1 MMENPGQRRRVLY
14 RLLRYLA
21 PYRGYVVGQYALMFG
36 IIGLGLL
43 SPQLMRLTIDQGVK
57 SRDGRILTLCVLG
70 LLGLTAV
77 KGVFTFLQGRWSEIA
92 SQGVAFDLR
101 NAIHRKLASLSFSY
115 HDRTETGQ
123 HLSRAIQD
131 VDRVRFLTG
140 RAILRLSEGVVLFL
154 GALGFLLSMNRGL
167 TLIIA
172 ATFPL
177 LALQSFLLG
186 SKLRPLSL
194 TIQNQ
199 LATLTTR
206 LEQNL
211 RGTRVVKAFAQERA
225 EIERFDRENGIWFD
239 LSARSARL
247 QSFLPPLLALTGSLG
262 TVAIIW
268 FGGRE
273 VVRGNLT
280 FGGLVAFIAYLTQLM
295 EPIRRFGFVIPAM
308 AIGVASGARILEILD
323 AESDV
328 TEKHDALAL
337 PRGAGL
343 VRLDR
348 VSFSYGKGNAA
359 LQEVSLEA
367 QPGETVALLGA
378 TGCGKSTIIQ
388 LIPRFYDVSSGS
400 ISIDGFDIRDV
411 TLQSLREQIGIVL
424 QDTTLFATT
433 IRENITFGNPD
444 ATESEME
451 AASRAAQAHEFIA
464 QLPDGYDQ
472 IVGEKGVTLSGG
484 QRQRVA
490 IARALLKDPRILILD
505 DATSSVDTHTEH
517 LIQTALAT
525 LMKGRTSFVIAQ
537 RLSTVRNAHR
547 IVVLDGGKV
556 QAMGTH
562 AELIERSRTYADIFE
577 HQLEPERSGDAP

>member
-1 MMENPGQRRRVLY
+1 MKNSGQRRRVLF
-14 RLLRYLA
+14 RLLLYLT
-21 PYRGYVVGQYALMFG
+21 PYRGYVVGQYAFMFG

-57 SRDGRILTLCVLG
+57 SRDGRVLTLCVLG

-77 KGVFTFLQGRWSEIA
+77 KGVLSFFQGRWSEVA

-140 RAILRLSEGVVLFL
+140 RAILRLAEAVVLFL
-154 GALGFLLSMNRGL
+154 GALGFLVSMNRGL

-177 LALQSFLLG
+177 LALQSYLLG

-225 EIERFDRENGIWFD
+225 EIGRFDRENDIWFD

-247 QSFLPPLLALTGSLG
+247 QSFLPPLLALTGSLA

-273 VVRGNLT
+273 VVRGTLT
-280 FGGLVAFIAYLTQLM
+280 FGGLVAFIAYITQLM

-323 AESDV
+323 AKSDV
-328 TEKHDALAL
+328 EEKPNALPL

-359 LQEVSLEA
+359 LEDVSIEA
-367 QPGETVALLGA
+367 RPGETVALLGA

-400 ISIDGFDIRDV
+400 ISIDGFDIREV
-411 TLQSLREQIGIVL
+411 TLQSLRDQIGIVL

-464 QLPDGYDQ
+464 GLPDGYDQ

-505 DATSSVDTHTEH
+505 DATSSVDTQTEH

-537 RLSTVRNAHR
+537 RLTTVRNADR
-547 IVVLDGGKV
+547 IVVLDGGRV
-556 QAMGTH
+556 QAIGSHT
-562 AELIERSRTYADIFE
+562 ELIERSKTYADIFE
-577 HQLEPERSGDAP
+577 HQLEPDRSGGAP